1 MNRESSYVNSLKRLR
16 YLTGGSPVLLVFSAW
31 ASYVGP
37 VSTESEFRCVGWVVV
52 GGRELLSSAVWSL
65 VYKQTQ
71 GQVQQWQ
78 WHCISLLSHSPLQLN
93 RVLHTC
99 LHASIVSVS
108 SVLVYN
114 EKVYC
119 LKYIVLNGASLN
131 TCLLISN
138 FKMLLTSWLNLT
150 SYCLGINFL
159 WFYGKVKYL

>member
-119 LKYIVLNGASLN
+119 LKYIVLNGASLLIRAFWFQ
-131 TCLLISN
+131 TLKCYLLVGWILHLTVLELISYDS
-138 FKMLLTSWLNLT
+138 M
-150 SYCLGINFL
+150 
-159 WFYGKVKYL
+159 VR